1 MKDREEM
8 KRYTIDPD
16 RLDVDWQAQQV
27 HIQERIR
34 ESKAGCDRGH
44 RTYRWLA
51 LTTLILL
58 AVFGGF
64 YLNVPVQVVQ
74 TEDNILISDEAF
86 MESLEDY
93 DYQLPTSL
101 VVLNEIEDG
110 ENESYKVIYE
120 IMNP

>member
-1 MKDREEM
+1 M

-27 HIQERIR
+27 HIQERI
-34 ESKAGCDRGH
+34 SDAKRGRSRSFWSH
-44 RTYRWLA
+44 RWVA
-51 LTTLILL
+51 AAALILL
-58 AVFGGF
+58 AIFSGF
-64 YLNVPVQVVQ
+64 FLSDHARVPV
-74 TEDNILISDEAF
+74 EENEILISDEAF

-101 VVLNEIEDG
+101 VVLNEIEDEEG
-110 ENESYKVIYE
+110 KSYKVIYE